1 MKAVTTLA
9 ALCPGAAR
17 KHGRVW
23 VRAAMP
29 HQSTV
34 AARGR
39 LVVTIHCSGDTVHGG
54 PRPAVPIL
62 CKGAVMKFGFTNDK
76 AEYDRVVAFRM
87 AAIADGWTLAPT
99 YEHEPAESHAT
110 MSSDGF
116 KAHVKAR
123 IKQPGEKWK
132 YETEVSLWGPDG
144 LHIPTPE
151 VYSMDTLVE
160 ALRVCPK
167 CKAKDVDTV
176 RYSFAGRCCNVCL
189 PEMRRRHEYP
199 GWAS

>member
-1 MKAVTTLA
+1 MI
-9 ALCPGAAR
+9 LCVRGGRKELSVRYERHACYFPRGAAGCDNPLF
-17 KHGRVW
+17 GRYRSW
-23 VRAAMP
+23 
-29 HQSTV
+29 
-34 AARGR
+34 
-39 LVVTIHCSGDTVHGG
+39 
-54 PRPAVPIL
+54 PAVPIL

-87 AAIADGWTLAPT
+87 AAIADGWTLAPI

-110 MSSDGF
+110 MSRDGF